1 MSFTYIGPDRLLHY
15 VIALSIF
22 LGGTLTWLC
31 VYLLYNKYFIDGKD
45 PSIQAVKDMED
56 IKSIIL
62 TMAILL
68 FFVGFILIFNYYE
81 IYNNRLPKNKRVKI
95 PKPVSWFANDVLAIG
110 EYIHLG
116 LYAFMLYRLSTLV
129 ALPKLNEVNNSKEPP
144 SS

>member
-1 MSFTYIGPDRLLHY
+1 
-15 VIALSIF
+15 
-22 LGGTLTWLC
+22 
-31 VYLLYNKYFIDGKD
+31 
-45 PSIQAVKDMED
+45 
-56 IKSIIL
+56 
-62 TMAILL
+62 MAILL

-129 ALPKLNEVNNSKEPP
+129 ALLN
-144 SS
+144 